1 MLSLFYRRLVYRPL
15 STFGLSSPLLRRGAI
30 YCLVTTFYPCE
41 DDSDMQDKF
50 DQSKISNYGHFN
62 IKELKL

>member
-1 MLSLFYRRLVYRPL
+1 MLSSFYRRLAYRRL

-30 YCLVTTFYPCE
+30 YCLVATFYPCE

-50 DQSKISNYGHFN
+50 DQSKISNYSHFN
-62 IKELKL
+62 IEELEL

>member
-1 MLSLFYRRLVYRPL
+1 MLSSFYRRL
-15 STFGLSSPLLRRGAI
+15 STFGLSSPLLRCGAI
-30 YCLVTTFYPCE
+30 YCLVATFYLCE

-62 IKELKL
+62 IEELELLIF